1 MPYHHHALILFV
13 VAIAAFY
20 VVREFLQAAAG
31 WGRLA
36 TRYASSTPPGSG
48 WDRLPFLWL
57 EWQQGGALRRTG
69 YGRGRLMLNPW
80 RQIWETVLPS
90 LRVAATERG
99 LHLRRQPW
107 HFKQAPL
114 LIPWKAISGIQ
125 LLDGSEMLTSHGGSL
140 HPHVGAAIQA
150 RLELKEP
157 EMLILVPLEAIG
169 DGAAYLTVSAGSTP
183 TGARLDCAS
192 START
197 VSLAMRTQ

>member
-99 LHLRRQPW
+99 LHLRRHP
-107 HFKQAPL
+107 
-114 LIPWKAISGIQ
+114 G
-125 LLDGSEMLTSHGGSL
+125 TSSRRH
-140 HPHVGAAIQA
+140 
-150 RLELKEP
+150 
-157 EMLILVPLEAIG
+157 
-169 DGAAYLTVSAGSTP
+169 
-183 TGARLDCAS
+183 C
-192 START
+192 
-197 VSLAMRTQ
+197 